1 MPEYM
6 LTSQSCSC
14 LYSLNCFAKSNLH
27 VEQPILI
34 TFLVVALRSNALV
47 DTFMVEFRRNAE
59 MVPVNIRQRR
69 HALVASS
76 FSMWRN
82 SLVFIGSWIA

>member
-6 LTSQSCSC
+6 LTSQSCSY

-34 TFLVVALRSNALV
+34 TFLVVALLNNSQDERP
-47 DTFMVEFRRNAE
+47 RRNAE
-59 MVPVNIRQRR
+59 MVPVNIRHNGGMPLWQ
-69 HALVASS
+69 VA
-76 FSMWRN
+76 FLCGGILWF
-82 SLVFIGSWIA
+82 VIGS

>member
-6 LTSQSCSC
+6 LTSQSCSY

-34 TFLVVALRSNALV
+34 TFLVVALLNNSQDERP
-47 DTFMVEFRRNAE
+47 RRNAE
-59 MVPVNIRQRR
+59 MVPVNIRHDGGMPLWQ
-69 HALVASS
+69 VAGG
-76 FSMWRN
+76 N
-82 SLVFIGSWIA
+82 